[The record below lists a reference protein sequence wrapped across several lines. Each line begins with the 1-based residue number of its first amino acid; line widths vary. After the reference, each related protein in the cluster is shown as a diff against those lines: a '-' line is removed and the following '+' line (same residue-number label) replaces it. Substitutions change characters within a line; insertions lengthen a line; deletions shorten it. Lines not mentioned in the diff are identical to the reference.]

1 MKQDEHII
9 WSYLDGTAT
18 AAEREAVEKR
28 LVEDNAFRAAFLE
41 RKHLH
46 AALQEQEA
54 EQPSLRFAKNV
65 MDKLPAL
72 YQRTVEPLVRPFWI
86 KAFAAGLGVFLL
98 LYFGGVIYSVER
110 GLVSGEGPAARVG
123 NQVSSLIDNLP
134 SQALYI
140 VLALSVSYL
149 FLVFLDRKLQ
159 RLMLRKDGHER
170 S

>member
-1 MKQDEHII
+1 MI
-9 WSYLDGTAT
+9 WNYLDGTGSPVQ
-18 AAEREAVEKR
+18 RQAVEKR
-28 LVEDNAFRAAFLE
+28 LTEDAAFRAAFLE

-54 EQPSLRFAKNV
+54 EQPSMRFANNV

-86 KAFAAGLGVFLL
+86 KVFAGSLGAFLL
-98 LYFGGVIYSVER
+98 LYFGGVIYSMER
-110 GLVSGEGPAARVG
+110 GLVSGEGPAARAG
-123 NQVSSLIDNLP
+123 DQVSTLLDSLPPQVL
-134 SQALYI
+134 SV
-140 VLALSVSYL
+140 VLALSISYL

-159 RLMLRKDGHER
+159 RLMLKKDGHGR